1 MGSARG
7 AWEHEGC
14 EGSMRGGG
22 GVRKQQEHE
31 REHEGSMGVRGTKGT
46 GRKQTNDQT
55 IKQVQTNKKTRTN
68 KFKSTK
74 QILEIQTNA
83 KKIY

>member
-7 AWEHEGC
+7 AWEQEEC
-14 EGSMRGGG
+14 DGSMRGGG
-22 GVRKQQEHE
+22 GVRKQQ
-31 REHEGSMGVRGTKGT
+31 EHEGSMGVRGTKGT

-83 KKIY
+83 KKIF